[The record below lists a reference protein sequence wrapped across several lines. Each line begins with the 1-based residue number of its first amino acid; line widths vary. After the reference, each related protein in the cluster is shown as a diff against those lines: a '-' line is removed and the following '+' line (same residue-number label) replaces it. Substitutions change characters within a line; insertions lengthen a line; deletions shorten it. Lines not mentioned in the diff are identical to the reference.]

1 MSVARVVRRLN
12 RFVYRTVRLT
22 EMDHHVPI
30 ALEAPNARTTS
41 SGGRREPKMS
51 LSKEPVIWY
60 VTSYPMTTVL
70 RPADNEHLASTGDA
84 GKAPTGSPGDVRQLE
99 RMDDRARREGLC
111 RQGQVVK

>member
-51 LSKEPVIWY
+51 SSKEPVI
-60 VTSYPMTTVL
+60 
-70 RPADNEHLASTGDA
+70 
-84 GKAPTGSPGDVRQLE
+84 
-99 RMDDRARREGLC
+99 
-111 RQGQVVK
+111 